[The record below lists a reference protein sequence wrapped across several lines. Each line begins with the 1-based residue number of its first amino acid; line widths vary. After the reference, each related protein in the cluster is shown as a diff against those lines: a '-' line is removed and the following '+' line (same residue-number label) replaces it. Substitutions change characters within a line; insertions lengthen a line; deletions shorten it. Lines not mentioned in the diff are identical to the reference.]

1 LAELSTLERRLTDAL
16 DRVGRSFEV
25 AIKALNEAE
34 AGRAKAEAERDALA
48 SGGENGDP
56 AELAAVRD
64 ELDRTKAALETERA
78 ERLALAE
85 DGGGGSDLSLIRARS
100 EIEDLHARLADLES
114 GLHRMKLVNA
124 QLRQNNRDLRKAHE
138 ANLADAGLVNTG
150 LQAEID
156 ALTAVRSADRTEL
169 DSILAALKPMI
180 EETVDA

>member
-1 LAELSTLERRLTDAL
+1 VAELSTLERRLTDAL

-34 AGRAKAEAERDALA
+34 AGRAKAEAERDQLA
-48 SGGENGDP
+48 AGEGQGDP
-56 AELAAVRD
+56 TELEAVRG
-64 ELDRTKAALETERA
+64 ELERTKAALEAERTERL
-78 ERLALAE
+78 EFSE
-85 DGGGGSDLSLIRARS
+85 SGGGDLSLIRARG
-100 EIEDLHARLADLES
+100 EIEELHARIADLES
-114 GLHRMKLVNA
+114 GLHRLKLVNA